1 MAFTKNIV
9 SIYTLIEECLQRH
22 VPFAAYRLPGG
33 KNVQLVLQ
41 QNPNVHI
48 LAENEKINTH
58 SGFAFYPFQNSA
70 APKAFISADFHI
82 MEDNI
87 TDEAIIRILT
97 KVSFSQNGYKKPY
110 PHAMSKHEYC
120 DGVEAMINEIKSGKV
135 QKSVLSRVHL
145 ENVQEGFSAVELY
158 KRLVK
163 IYPNACVYLTYIPH
177 TGLWIGATP
186 ELLLQVEEDELHTV
200 SLAGTKK
207 TESAGG
213 FNWGLK
219 ELEEQKVVTDYIRQ
233 CLEKYF
239 PGKVSVSQP
248 ASVVAGPVEHLKTTF
263 RVIAD
268 KNSIN
273 ENLHALVF
281 ELHPT
286 PAVAGFPKQE
296 ALKLIAKTEKHDRSY
311 YTGFLGPVNV
321 QGKTALFV
329 NLRCMEALDK
339 HLALY
344 VGAGITSASDPD
356 AEWEETKLKTK
367 TLLNVL

>member
-1 MAFTKNIV
+1 MAFTQNIV
-9 SIYTLIEECLQRH
+9 SIYNLIEECLQRH

-33 KNVQLVLQ
+33 RSVQLVLQ
-41 QNPNVHI
+41 QSPKVNV
-48 LAENEKINTH
+48 LAEGEKLTTH
-58 SGFAFYPFQNSA
+58 TGFAFYPFPNST
-70 APKAFISADFHI
+70 APKTFIKADFHI
-82 MEDNI
+82 SEDNI
-87 TDEAIIRILT
+87 TDEAIIRVLT
-97 KVSFSQNGYKKPY
+97 KVSFSENGYKKPY
-110 PHAMSKHEYC
+110 PHAATKKEYC
-120 DGVEAMINEIKSGKV
+120 DGAEKMVSEIKKGTL
-135 QKSVLSRVHL
+135 QKGVLSRVHL
-145 ENVQEGFSAVELY
+145 EKAQEGFSAVELF

-163 IYPNACVYLTYIPH
+163 IYPNTCAYLAYIPH

-207 TESAGG
+207 MEGSRG

-219 ELEEQKVVTDYIRQ
+219 ELEEQKIVTDRIRE

-239 PGKVSVSQP
+239 PGKVSVSSP
-248 ASVVAGPVEHLKTTF
+248 SSVIAGPVEHLKTTF
-263 RVIAD
+263 RVIANKEKIIENFD
-268 KNSIN
+268 SIV
-273 ENLHALVF
+273 HD
-281 ELHPT
+281 LHPT
-286 PAVAGFPKQE
+286 PAVAGIPKEE
-296 ALKLIAKTEKHDRSY
+296 ALELIRNTEKHDRSY

-329 NLRCMEALDK
+329 NLRCLEVLDK

-344 VGAGITSASDPD
+344 VGAGITAASDPD